1 MKENDRLTA
10 RVASLEHR
18 LSAAQAENER
28 LREELEDSNGSYR
41 DVMKEACA
49 GGVTYET
56 DDRLHCTCVPH
67 LREGVKALTARTRD
81 LEAERTLAVKARDN
95 WREAHDQVQARTR
108 ALEAALRLVLK
119 HAVGLDPRVD
129 HLARAA
135 LTEPTPPSSPREESH
150 GTH

>member
-95 WREAHDQVQARTR
+95 WREAHDHAEARNRVLVEALRHAVYRNHEATAACSACEQALS
-108 ALEAALRLVLK
+108 ALEGR
-119 HAVGLDPRVD
+119 G
-129 HLARAA
+129 
-135 LTEPTPPSSPREESH
+135 
-150 GTH
+150 